1 MAQHVTSR
9 RWARSR
15 EPRSRLSLEALECH
29 HSMPMVSMDV
39 TDNQDFKDLPEDMDQ
54 LAMEVMEATVE
65 AADPLAAIPLE
76 A

>member
-1 MAQHVTSR
+1 
-9 RWARSR
+9 
-15 EPRSRLSLEALECH
+15 
-29 HSMPMVSMDV
+29 MPMVSMDV